1 MFMTMLVAGIMSVLY
16 LLDVHTLSNSIVST
30 FFENSSNLQST
41 VFYAI
46 FTVAIL
52 ALVGFGSAVIV
63 GFFGTNLNTEGIYA
77 VAASALL
84 LMFIGDI
91 ISIFSIASTDTSTLG
106 VISGKV
112 LIFIMIPIAIAY
124 LFSILD
130 WIRGGD

>member
-1 MFMTMLVAGIMSVLY
+1 M
-16 LLDVHTLSNSIVST
+16 
-30 FFENSSNLQST
+30 
-41 VFYAI
+41 
-46 FTVAIL
+46 

-91 ISIFSIASTDTSTLG
+91 VSIFTLSGSDTSVLG
-106 VISGKV
+106 VVSGKV